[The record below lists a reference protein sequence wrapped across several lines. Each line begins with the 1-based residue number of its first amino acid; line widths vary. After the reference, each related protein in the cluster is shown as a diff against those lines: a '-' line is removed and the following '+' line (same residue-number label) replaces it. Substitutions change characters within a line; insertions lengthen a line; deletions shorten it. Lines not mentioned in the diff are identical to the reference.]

1 MKTAVEWFFKQL
13 TEVDYGCINKTFLQ
27 NNNTLAGHKLRELLD
42 KAKEMEKEQMFNHI
56 SFGAGLK
63 KSMEEIIYE
72 NIKKEFEELV
82 KQGKLKDYRNYKS
95 E

>member
-1 MKTAVEWFFKQL
+1 MTAVEWFVQQL
-13 TEVDYGCINKTFLQ
+13 RNGK
-27 NNNTLAGHKLRELLD
+27 ELNDNLIQQ
-42 KAKEMEKEQMFNHI
+42 AKEMEEEQMCNHI

-63 KSMEEIIYE
+63 KSMEEKVYE
-72 NIKKEFEELV
+72 DIKNGLEELV